1 MYTMK
6 KSTLYLFLFVSV
18 ALFSC
23 KKSFLTLL
31 PPSETTD
38 ANFFKTTADIN
49 NAVIA
54 AYTPLQTLYLGN
66 YPSLSPF
73 FVTMMEARSDNVQ
86 DLNPG
91 ANAGTEYNIDRF
103 LAGSDNTG
111 CRRRWDSIYHAIY
124 RCNLALSHI
133 NVVTDSTL
141 KAQYQGEL
149 LFLRALH
156 YFNIVR
162 LWGGAPLIL
171 TPITASQTLKVGRG
185 SVQQVYTAIEG
196 DLVQAAGLL
205 PAVYSSTAN
214 LGRATQGAALALLG
228 KVYLTEAK
236 YSQAVSTLQGLAAA
250 GNPYGYSL
258 LPSIASVFSVTNK
271 MNAEV
276 IFAVRYNKSV
286 AGEGHALPS
295 YLNQP
300 GLDPKLIGAY
310 GPTDTRAA
318 LLTTVTL
325 DANDKPVQKYY
336 DTYDPN
342 TKTLGN
348 DFIVLRYADVL
359 LMYSEALNEVGY
371 DGDVNG
377 PAFANLNAVRSRA
390 GATLFTAAA
399 LPDQG
404 SFRQAVWQERRLEL
418 PLELHRWFDLCRTN
432 TAAAAF
438 AASGLTPVNFQ
449 PFNYLYPI
457 PESEIQ
463 TMNNASLFPQN
474 PGY

>member
-1 MYTMK
+1 MK
-6 KSTLYLFLFVSV
+6 RSILYLVLSA

-38 ANFFKTTADIN
+38 ANFFKTTTDID

-54 AYTPLQTLYLGN
+54 AYAPLQTLYMGN
-66 YPSLSPF
+66 YPSLTPVF
-73 FVTMMEARSDNVQ
+73 ITMMEARSDNIQ

-91 ANAGTEYNIDRF
+91 ANAGTEYNVDRF
-103 LAGSDNTG
+103 LAGSDNTDIAAA
-111 CRRRWDSIYHAIY
+111 WDSLYHAIY
-124 RCNLALSHI
+124 RCNLALSNI

-141 KAQYQGEL
+141 KGQYQGEL

-162 LWGGAPLIL
+162 MWGGAPVVL
-171 TPITASQTLKVGRG
+171 TPITASQSLKVGR
-185 SVQQVYTAIEG
+185 STVPQVYAAIEG
-196 DLVQAAGLL
+196 DLTQAMSLL
-205 PAVYSSTAN
+205 PPTYSNTTE
-214 LGRATQGAALALLG
+214 LGRATQGAAIALLG
-228 KVYLTEAK
+228 KVYLTEEK
-236 YSQAVSTLQGLAAA
+236 YPQAVSTLQPLLAA

-258 LPSIASVFSVTNK
+258 LPSIASVFDVNNK

-276 IFAVRYNKSV
+276 IFAIQYNKSV
-286 AGEGHALPS
+286 PGEGHALPS
-295 YLNQP
+295 YFNQP
-300 GLDPKLIGAY
+300 GLDPNLISAY
-310 GPTDTRAA
+310 GPTDTRGA
-318 LLTTVTL
+318 LLTTATL
-325 DANDKPVQKYY
+325 DANDKPVLKYY

-342 TKTLGN
+342 TKALGN

-359 LMYSEALNEVGY
+359 LMYAEASNEVGY
-371 DGDVNG
+371 DSDPNG

-390 GATLFTAAA
+390 GATLFTAAQ
-399 LPDQG
+399 LSDQA

-432 TAAAAF
+432 SAAAAF

-449 PFNYLYPI
+449 SFNYLYPI
-457 PESEIQ
+457 PEPEIEI
-463 TMNNASLFPQN
+463 MANPSIFAQN

>member
-1 MYTMK
+1 MQTMK
-6 KSTLYLFLFVSV
+6 RSILYLVLFVSA

-38 ANFFKTTADIN
+38 ANFFKTTTDID

-54 AYTPLQTLYLGN
+54 AYAPLQTLYLGN
-66 YPSLSPF
+66 YPSLTPVF
-73 FVTMMEARSDNVQ
+73 LTMMEARSDNIQ

-103 LAGSDNTG
+103 LAGSDNTDVAAA
-111 CRRRWDSIYHAIY
+111 WDSIYHAVY

-133 NVVTDSTL
+133 DVVTDSGL

-156 YFNIVR
+156 YFNVVR
-162 LWGGAPLIL
+162 LWGGAPVVL
-171 TPITASQTLKVGRG
+171 TPITANQSLKVGR
-185 SVQQVYTAIEG
+185 STVPQVYAAIEA
-196 DLVQAAGLL
+196 DLTEAISLL
-205 PAVYSSTAN
+205 PPVYSNTAN
-214 LGRATQGAALALLG
+214 LGRATQGAATALLG
-228 KVYLTEAK
+228 KVYLTEGK
-236 YSQAVSTLQGLAAA
+236 FSQAVTTLQQLITA

-258 LPSIASVFSVTNK
+258 LSSIDSVFNVNNK
-271 MNAEV
+271 MNAEI

-286 AGEGHALPS
+286 PGEGHALPS

-300 GLDPKLIGAY
+300 GLDPNLISAY
-310 GPTDTRAA
+310 GPTDARAA
-318 LLTTVTL
+318 LLTTATL
-325 DANDKPVQKYY
+325 DANDKPVLKYY

-342 TKTLGN
+342 TKALGN

-359 LMYSEALNEVGY
+359 LMYAEASNEVGY
-371 DGDVNG
+371 DSDPNG
-377 PAFANLNAVRSRA
+377 AAFGNLNAVRTRA
-390 GATLFTAAA
+390 GATLFTAAT
-399 LPDQG
+399 LPDQA

-418 PLELHRWFDLCRTN
+418 PLEMHRWFDLCRTN

-449 PFNYLYPI
+449 SFNYLYPI
-457 PESEIQ
+457 PESEIEI
-463 TMNNASLFPQN
+463 MNNASLFPQN

>member
-1 MYTMK
+1 MQTMK
-6 KSTLYLFLFVSV
+6 RSILYLTLFAS
-18 ALFSC
+18 AAMFSC

-38 ANFFKTTADIN
+38 ANFFKTTADID

-54 AYTPLQTLYLGN
+54 AYAPLQTLYLGN
-66 YPSLSPF
+66 YPSLSPV
-73 FVTMMEARSDNVQ
+73 FVTMMEARSDNVE

-103 LAGSDNTG
+103 LAGSDNTDVAAA
-111 CRRRWDSIYHAIY
+111 WDSSYHAIY

-141 KAQYQGEL
+141 KPQYQGEL
-149 LFLRALH
+149 LFLRALY

-162 LWGGAPLIL
+162 LWGGAPLVL
-171 TPITASQTLKVGRG
+171 APITAAQTLKVGR
-185 SVQQVYTAIEG
+185 STVQQVYAAIEG
-196 DLVQAAGLL
+196 DLTQAASLL
-205 PAVYSSTAN
+205 PPVYSSTAN
-214 LGRATQGAALALLG
+214 LGRATQGAAMALLG

-236 YSQAVSTLQGLAAA
+236 YSQAVSTLQALAAA
-250 GNPYGYSL
+250 NNPYGYSL
-258 LPSIASVFSVTNK
+258 LPSISSVFNVNNK
-271 MNAEV
+271 MNAEI

-300 GLDPKLIGAY
+300 GLDPKLISAY

-342 TKTLGN
+342 TKALGN

-359 LMYSEALNEVGY
+359 LMYAEALNEVGY
-371 DGDVNG
+371 DADPNG
-377 PAFANLNAVRSRA
+377 PALANLNAIRSRA
-390 GATLFTAAA
+390 GATLYTATA
-399 LPDQG
+399 LPDQT

-438 AASGLTPVNFQ
+438 AASGLAPVNFQ

-457 PESEIQ
+457 PEPEIEI
-463 TMNNASLFPQN
+463 MNNTSLFPQN